1 MAFIENLTL
10 FILAGFLG
18 YELITKIPATLHT
31 PLISSTNAISGITLI
46 GSVLVAG
53 SGQSTLTTVLGFL
66 AVVLATVNVV
76 GGYLVSHKML
86 RNFGRRRGD

>member
-1 MAFIENLTL
+1 MTFVESLTL
-10 FILAGFLG
+10 FVLVAFLG

-31 PLISSTNAISGITLI
+31 PLIAGTNAISGITLI

-53 SGQSTLTTVLGFL
+53 SGYSTLATALGFA
-66 AVVLATVNVV
+66 AVVLATTNVV